1 TTKPMAAG
9 ATSRASGVAGFAS
22 ATTWDRAAR
31 RSRQGVTTRLPNRRP
46 AIARITKAA
55 SSGQRGSRTSSL
67 RVSCTVRNT
76 ISGRNRPNAI
86 SPATAASLSA
96 WAMSGV
102 AAAAGASTPRALI
115 SHLLHVRAAEQAL
128 GQEDERDGED
138 REGCD
143 VLVVDREI

>member
-1 TTKPMAAG
+1 Q
-9 ATSRASGVAGFAS
+9 RV
-22 ATTWDRAAR
+22 
-31 RSRQGVTTRLPNRRP
+31 
-46 AIARITKAA
+46 
-55 SSGQRGSRTSSL
+55 SSTSSL
-67 RVSCTVRNT
+67 RMSCTVRNP

-143 VLVVDREI
+143 VLVVDRKIRRPHGFDETDEKAADEGARQRADAAEHRRGEGLDPGGEAVGEIHHAVV